1 MGRAECWS
9 RSFLKGIHGTCCSCC
24 CFWGGLPQNQ
34 CSLTIGTGVILGFTA
49 SILLLAHHG
58 CTFPCRVLREWMYS
72 SLAFLVATCN
82 WQHKAHKNQRINHQT
97 AKSSHL
103 RNPFGWCKNV
113 ASSDGHWCT
122 VTAPE
127 SSHFNKLYRS
137 CYCVSYLQFL
147 KLHAAET
154 KFSNQLTYWP
164 KDPQKK
170 SNIVSCGYLSVCL
183 PPTEMDAV

>member
-1 MGRAECWS
+1 
-9 RSFLKGIHGTCCSCC
+9 
-24 CFWGGLPQNQ
+24 
-34 CSLTIGTGVILGFTA
+34 
-49 SILLLAHHG
+49 
-58 CTFPCRVLREWMYS
+58 MYS

-82 WQHKAHKNQRINHQT
+82 SQHKAHKNQRINQQT

-103 RNPFGWCKNV
+103 INPFGWCKNV
-113 ASSDGHWCT
+113 ASSDGHWCS

-127 SSHFNKLYRS
+127 SSHFNKLHRS
-137 CYCVSYLQFL
+137 CYCVSYSQFL

-170 SNIVSCGYLSVCL
+170 VILSLVIIFLCAYLQQRWMQSNENYVLLLSIECHSCLQRMGRA
-183 PPTEMDAV
+183 EWMIAVLCDQQYEPL